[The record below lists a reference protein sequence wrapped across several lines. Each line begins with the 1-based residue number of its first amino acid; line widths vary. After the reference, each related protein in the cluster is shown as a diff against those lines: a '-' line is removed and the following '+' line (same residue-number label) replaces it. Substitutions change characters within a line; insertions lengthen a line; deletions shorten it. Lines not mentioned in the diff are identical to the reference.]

1 MNIKQTLSCLAASLL
16 LAACTSENLV
26 EAPSTNG
33 TENDGSRREVLLS
46 FKNKLSTVKTKADA
60 PIATEEENYIRSL
73 DIYVFGSESEATGY
87 TFQELYYYRDDA
99 STVAGDW
106 AHSFNLTTSD
116 ADNSI
121 STALLKLSK
130 GLYVKLYCVVNRT
143 KLYATNDGGA
153 VTEYTD
159 WQPITQT
166 APGALENVV
175 TAGVPTEVDFLKL
188 HSSLIDPAGN
198 TEDDILS
205 TPLPMVGYYTTP
217 VDLTDFSSSA
227 RTQLSFKLNRMVARF
242 DVVNNAAESK
252 FTLESISMV
261 NGRKGS
267 GLFPVKA
274 WGTAPADLITY
285 PEREV
290 EAATQV
296 KDNTTT
302 KGAFY
307 VWPSPLA
314 DDAYLV
320 LKGKYAANKTENLD
334 VTYKVPFKQ
343 EVNGVGSY
351 IEVSHNHRYTI
362 AITKADTYHLD
373 FELKVD
379 EWSDEGD
386 MDKYD
391 PNKDNELNADPVEL
405 ITAGTTGA
413 EVQADGNILI
423 LAQAGSKFSFEMSS
437 SSELEE
443 TVTFKEGSVA
453 WLVEDTRATKAVSVD
468 SIYTYKVDE
477 TQFGDMSKV
486 LPATISFKSKITGRT
501 KDIVVVP
508 AGAPTISLAGDY
520 AGFSTFDAKT
530 NTVTM
535 YNVANQTVKLH
546 VVAPTFK
553 DVESG
558 SSAAVEASATS
569 WMKLDQASAVTAEAD
584 YTLTL
589 QAAQSDGA
597 STTVDFTSALSS
609 AKTTVTV
616 KLVKA
621 GTIDALAAN
630 SFGNGGTAN
639 NTFDLENKKVTMEGV
654 AGNTFTLKVVSPKG
668 VDAAITGGNTW
679 LEIDGAPNVIELS
692 SGKIQ
697 TTVTCKISDATG
709 MDSATKTDGKVAF
722 TNKLNNTDKL
732 EITVVTSVPA
742 APAP

>member
-16 LAACTSENLV
+16 LTACSSENLV
-26 EAPSTNG
+26 TPATGDGEGS
-33 TENDGSRREVLLS
+33 DGSRREVLLS
-46 FKNKLSTVKTKADA
+46 FKNKLSTVKTKV

-99 STVAGDW
+99 STVPGDW

-116 ADNSI
+116 ADNSM

-143 KLYATNDGGA
+143 KLYTTDGGGA
-153 VTEYTD
+153 VTEYTT

-175 TAGVPTEVDFLKL
+175 TAGVPTEADFLKL

-198 TEDDILS
+198 TEDDILN

-242 DVVNNAAESK
+242 DVVNNAEESK
-252 FTLESISMV
+252 FTLESVSMV

-267 GLFPVKA
+267 SLFPIKA

-285 PEREV
+285 PERAV
-290 EAATQV
+290 DAATQV
-296 KDNTTT
+296 EGNATT

-307 VWPSPLA
+307 VWPSPK
-314 DDAYLV
+314 DDEGYLV

-334 VTYKVPFKQ
+334 VSYKVPFKH
-343 EVNGVGSY
+343 GVGSY

-379 EWSDEGD
+379 EWNDEGEV
-386 MDKYD
+386 DKYD
-391 PNKDNELNADPVEL
+391 PNKNNELDANPVTL
-405 ITAGTTGA
+405 ITAGTANA
-413 EVQADGNILI
+413 EVLDNGNVMI
-423 LAQAGSKFSFEMSS
+423 LAKAGSNSKFSFDLSS

-443 TVTFKEGSVA
+443 TITFKEGSEP
-453 WLVEDTRATKAVSVD
+453 WLVKDTRVTKSASID
-468 SIYTYKVDE
+468 STYTYKVDE
-477 TQFGDMSKV
+477 TKITDMSKV
-486 LPATISFKSKITGRT
+486 LQATISFKSKITGRT

-508 AGAPTISLAGDY
+508 AGAPVISLAGDY

-530 NTVTM
+530 NVVTM
-535 YNVANQTVKLH
+535 YNVANQDVKLH
-546 VVAPTFK
+546 IAAPTFTTAA
-553 DVESG
+553 SG
-558 SSAAVEASATS
+558 STAAVAAAATS
-569 WMKLDQASAVTAEAD
+569 WLNLDAASLATAEGD

-589 QAAQSDGA
+589 ASAQPEGTTA
-597 STTVDFTSALSS
+597 TVDFTSALSEQ
-609 AKTTVTV
+609 KTTVTV
-616 KLVKA
+616 KLVTA
-621 GTIDALAAN
+621 GVIDALAAS
-630 SFGNGGTAN
+630 SFGNGGNAN
-639 NTFDLENKKVTMEGV
+639 NTFDESAKKVTLEGV
-654 AGNTFTLKVVSPKG
+654 ANNTFTLKVVSPKG
-668 VDAAITGGNTW
+668 VTPAISGGSTW
-679 LEIDGAPNVIELS
+679 LAIEGEPVVTELS
-692 SGKIQ
+692 TKKVQ
-697 TTVTCKISDATG
+697 TVLTCKISDATG
-709 MDSATKTDGKVAF
+709 MDTTAKTDGRITF
-722 TNKLNNTDKL
+722 TNKLNSANTL
-732 EITVVTSVPA
+732 EVTVVTSAPA
-742 APAP
+742 AP